1 MDVFHDTDASLPALP
16 EHDVE
21 AALLN
26 ALRPLGDASSKANIN
41 LNPTTAASDGASPT
55 KSDSSPLRPMQSNG
69 LANVKIS
76 PPKQPVFTDSPQKN
90 GSFYHTYHQNA
101 PMPQKALY
109 QHFPNA
115 QPVGKENAFQGGS
128 FGDLTAMP
136 YAEPDF
142 GYKAPMKRTNSEMAP
157 SSERPSSKKQK
168 QKYEEEEPF
177 DLPDPKEMPAVTD
190 DGAKPSYSYA
200 TLIGMAILRAPNR
213 RLTLAQIYKWI
224 SDNFVF
230 YRLAESG
237 WQNSIRHNLSLN
249 KNFIKIERPKDDPGK
264 GNYWAIKPGQERPF
278 LQDKKNPIRRI
289 TNPDCSQYMQAL
301 PQEFSSSSVYRP
313 STAPAIG
320 HFTLAPNPVKK
331 SESKAIDSAKFPDE
345 SEILS
350 SDGTIPASDPA
361 LAEDDHELSAMPPPP
376 APMRSSPPPQEFG
389 SSPPP
394 MASQSSRRGTPPPAP
409 RFNPS
414 TRSANRRQKSSGMN
428 DSGYWSSIESSV
440 ARGGQHQP
448 TSEADVSR
456 SRIRKGRAE
465 AEIARIRSS
474 SFDSPTKDRREVR
487 PTISRLSSSPIRP
500 EADPLTP
507 AVAFKRPVKAPMSV
521 SPNTNLRNHRN
532 KIRALL
538 GSPAKT
544 FSPQAEASNWSP
556 AFNLTVDDGS
566 TGFTPFVSPF
576 KAARTPW
583 KPIFGNTPTA
593 DDSYINTTS
602 QLFDVFI
609 DGPEEDATSRGSPE
623 KRSAH
628 RPSFAR
634 AATSSGVLADIT
646 GSAKSNNISLTAS
659 ASNTISPF
667 LNKPNFGPSPAKR
680 KINMLGSPLRQS
692 HTASNGGTP
701 EENRFWSAFAD
712 EAGPSVD
719 NNEPISRPHTTAPN
733 ETDANKTHADTK
745 DAATLF
751 GLETL
756 LPSDGSEEGIDLFQD
771 FGKIGGG
778 MPAMPVASDRSTGSP
793 VRKSEASRAMP
804 PPARPAL
811 ARSYTSRW

>member
-1 MDVFHDTDASLPALP
+1 MSTRCAPPMDFFHEPAATIPALP

-26 ALRPLGDASSKANIN
+26 ALRPLSDASSLN
-41 LNPTTAASDGASPT
+41 LNPTTSGSDGNSPT
-55 KSDSSPLRPMQSNG
+55 KSDSSPLRPIHSNG
-69 LANVKIS
+69 LASVKIS
-76 PPKQPVFTDSPQKN
+76 PPPQPVFTDSPQKN
-90 GSFYHTYHQNA
+90 GNFYHNYMQNA
-101 PMPQKALY
+101 SIPQKALY
-109 QHFPNA
+109 SQFPTA
-115 QPVGKENAFQGGS
+115 QILGKENTFQGGS
-128 FGDLTAMP
+128 FGDLAAMP
-136 YAEPDF
+136 VAEIDY
-142 GYKAPMKRTNSEMAP
+142 GYKAPMKRTNSEMLP
-157 SSERPSSKKQK
+157 SSDRPSSKKQK

-177 DLPDPKEMPAVTD
+177 DLPDPSEMPSVTD

-200 TLIGMAILRAPNR
+200 TLIGMAILRSQNR

-289 TNPDCSQYMQAL
+289 TNPDGSQYLQAL

-331 SESKAIDSAKFPDE
+331 SETKVIDSAKFPDE
-345 SEILS
+345 SELLS
-350 SDGTIPASDPA
+350 SDGTIDASDPA
-361 LAEDDHELSAMPPPP
+361 LAEDDHDNSTMPPPP
-376 APMRSSPPPQEFG
+376 APMRSSPPPHEFG

-394 MASQSSRRGTPPPAP
+394 MATEASRKGTPPPAP
-409 RFNPS
+409 RFQS
-414 TRSANRRQKSSGMN
+414 HSRSAGRRQKFGGLN
-428 DSGYWSSIESSV
+428 DSGYWSSIESSA
-440 ARGGQHQP
+440 ARGMNHQL
-448 TSEADVSR
+448 TSDAG

-474 SFDSPTKDRREVR
+474 SFDSPTKDRRESR
-487 PTISRLSSSPIRP
+487 TSASRLSSSPTRQD
-500 EADPLTP
+500 ADPLTP
-507 AVAFKRPVKAPMSV
+507 AVVFKRPVKAPMSV

-532 KIRALL
+532 RIRALL

-544 FSPQAEASNWSP
+544 LSPLPEASTWSP
-556 AFNLTVDDGS
+556 AFNLTAEDS
-566 TGFTPFVSPF
+566 NSGFFVSPF

-583 KPIFGNTPTA
+583 KPCFGEAPNV
-593 DDSYINTTS
+593 DNNNLNVTS
-602 QLFDVFI
+602 HLFDVFI
-609 DGPEEDATSRGSPE
+609 DGPDEDLTARGSPE
-623 KRSAH
+623 KRSSH
-628 RPSFAR
+628 RPSLTR

-646 GSAKSNNISLTAS
+646 GSSKSNNLNIGSSTAS
-659 ASNTISPF
+659 TTISPF
-667 LNKPNFGPSPAKR
+667 LNKPNFGPSPTKR
-680 KINMLGSPLRQS
+680 KISTLGSPLRQS
-692 HTASNGGTP
+692 HTASSGTP
-701 EENRFWSAFAD
+701 EANDFWVGFEADGGLGFEND
-712 EAGPSVD
+712 
-719 NNEPISRPHTTAPN
+719 PIVRPHTTAP
-733 ETDANKTHADTK
+733 TSAKMDKRTADNK

-778 MPAMPVASDRSTGSP
+778 MPALIAASDRSTGSP

-811 ARSYTSRW
+811 GRSWSSRW